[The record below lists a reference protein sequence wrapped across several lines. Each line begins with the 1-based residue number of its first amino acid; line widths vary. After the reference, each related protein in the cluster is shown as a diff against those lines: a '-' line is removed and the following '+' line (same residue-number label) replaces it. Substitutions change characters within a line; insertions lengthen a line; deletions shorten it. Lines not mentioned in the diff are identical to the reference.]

1 MALGVAMRV
10 SVLQA
15 LVAMAMFVG
24 EVAAKEKFVVGE
36 DLLGGALGDQPVLL
50 AEDVDPVGDE
60 IHRVQVMGGG
70 DDRVARLVELADE
83 IEEPTLGTGV
93 EASRGLVEEPDLR
106 MQGEDGGYG
115 YLLLLSLAE
124 AMGGSIPQA
133 LYPQESQRLFH
144 PANHLFLI

>member
-1 MALGVAMRV
+1 MTLGVTMRV

-24 EVAAKEKFVVGE
+24 EVAAEEEFLVGE
-36 DLLGGALGDQPVLL
+36 DLLRGTLGDQPVFL

-70 DDRVARLVELADE
+70 DDRVAHLVKLADE
-83 IEEPTLGTGV
+83 IEEPTLGAGV

-115 YLLLLSLAE
+115 YLLLLPLAE
-124 AMGGSIPQA
+124 AVGGSIP
-133 LYPQESQRLFH
+133 
-144 PANHLFLI
+144 